1 MRHDRNVPTWRY
13 LYRGNF
19 TSLSPTTWL
28 GAYHTGKD
36 TSLIPGMSRILM
48 MIAEIPI
55 VFGTYNLSTAFA
67 PSVKE
72 AEASRYIQSAVPG
85 GI

>member
-1 MRHDRNVPTWRY
+1 
-13 LYRGNF
+13 
-19 TSLSPTTWL
+19 
-28 GAYHTGKD
+28 
-36 TSLIPGMSRILM
+36 M

-55 VFGTYNLSTAFA
+55 VFGTYNLSTAFS

-72 AEASRYIQSAVPG
+72 AEASRYIQGTVPG